1 MGCLTLAGVGNA
13 QPIPWNIRAGGGLGV
28 ALVSMPALS
37 DYANAVGNPSLQDRV
52 EEFQSVGELAA
63 FGEVRLTDS
72 WSLGLFWGR
81 IVKTL
86 QTNRAFPTAG
96 WEFETTLSMPTVLVR
111 RSLETESFSFQVG
124 GGVGP
129 YQGTL
134 VQRYLP
140 AAAEKSYAGRGL
152 GWMVQ
157 ASAFAPLD
165 EHFLAGAAADLR
177 WSDVS
182 RLTDGAGNTPTY
194 TGRTADLSFFH
205 LSLQFLLLAQF

>member
-1 MGCLTLAGVGNA
+1 MTLAGVGNA
-13 QPIPWNIRAGGGLGV
+13 QTTPWNIRAGGGLGV
-28 ALVSMPALS
+28 ALVSMPELS

-52 EEFQSVGELAA
+52 EEFQPVGELAA

-81 IVKTL
+81 IVKTI
-86 QTNRAFPTAG
+86 QTNRSLPGGG
-96 WEFETTLSMPTVLVR
+96 WEFETTLSMPTVLVH
-111 RSLETESFSFQVG
+111 RSIETESISFQVA

-129 YQGTL
+129 YRGTL

-140 AAAEKSYAGRGL
+140 AGAENSYSGRGL

-165 EHFLAGAAADLR
+165 EHFLAGVAADLR

-182 RLTDGAGNTPTY
+182 RLKDGAGNAPTY
-194 TGRTADLSFFH
+194 AGRTADLSFFH
-205 LSLQFLLLAQF
+205 LSLQFLLLVQF